1 MNMPNSPQS
10 AVPQPTDWE
19 YHSEPGFPGERGDRN
34 ITKMAAQGW
43 ELTSRVPVSKKLEQV
58 SFRRIRQEPAP
69 IPPHMQLG
77 AAMAKVPY
85 GASKP
90 THHLRNG
97 LVFIGS
103 VVVVVIGL
111 VAVLSVSNNGISA
124 SNNSI
129 STPAA
134 ADTPGPAAKA
144 AVGTTVTFTVTSFDG
159 SAAATGTAVVNSAT
173 RHATGNVQY
182 ALNAPASGAGYLVLD
197 VSVASTG
204 GQVSV
209 NPLYWTLQDAK
220 GYTYQ
225 PALGAYNPQLDAVDV
240 PAGSSRRGVVAFDVP
255 VGSYTAQFSPVTSD
269 VADWAVTG

>member
-1 MNMPNSPQS
+1 MTTPQQLP
-10 AVPQPTDWE
+10 VQP
-19 YHSEPGFPGERGDRN
+19 Y
-34 ITKMAAQGW
+34 
-43 ELTSRVPVSKKLEQV
+43 RV
-58 SFRRIRQEPAP
+58 A
-69 IPPHMQLG
+69 
-77 AAMAKVPY
+77 
-85 GASKP
+85 KP
-90 THHLRNG
+90 THHLRNA
-97 LVFIGS
+97 LIVIGS
-103 VVVVVIGL
+103 VVVVIIAL
-111 VAVLSVSNNGISA
+111 VATFGA
-124 SNNSI
+124 SNSST

-134 ADTPGPAAKA
+134 GVAAKA
-144 AVGTTVTFTVTSFDG
+144 AVGTTVTFTVTAFDG

-225 PALGAYNPQLDAVDV
+225 PALGAYDPQLDAVDV

-269 VADWAVTG
+269 VANWAVTG